1 MKQFL
6 KKQNI
11 CLLRVHH
18 LPCSHDTVWKFQ
30 NFSIIQILRETKVG
44 DFRGPKIAILT
55 HLEALIFDIYEFL
68 HFLKT
73 EITKLT

>member
-1 MKQFL
+1 MQIPTFL
-6 KKQNI
+6 
-11 CLLRVHH
+11 LLSTVIKLRENVRGKIS
-18 LPCSHDTVWKFQ
+18 LKPTVWKFQ

-68 HFLKT
+68 HFLKD
-73 EITKLT
+73 